1 MKPFSRNNL
10 FILAIFFLALI
21 FSGCAGPGV
30 YHKVGK
36 GETLWRISKTYGVD
50 MQDVAE
56 LNDISDPTGISAG
69 RLLYIPGVSR
79 LRKVKVYVPPSD
91 IRPKEVRHSDAR
103 SSEVGP
109 TDSRPSEASPQ
120 DASPAESEEP
130 EDKISV
136 QRERFSWPVDGK
148 VISIFGMRNG
158 TKHGGIDIKAPE
170 GELVRAADSGVVAY
184 IDSDMRG
191 YGKIVILKHVDGFFT
206 VYAHN
211 KENLVKM
218 GEEVAKGAS
227 IATVGSTGNATTS
240 HLHFEIRYGKTVRN
254 PLFFLP

>member
-1 MKPFSRNNL
+1 M
-10 FILAIFFLALI
+10 LALFFI
-21 FSGCAGPGV
+21 ALAFSGCAGPGV

-56 LNDISDPTGISAG
+56 LNDIRDPAEISAG
-69 RLLYIPGVSR
+69 KLLYIPGVSR
-79 LRKVKVYVPPSD
+79 VRKVKPFVP
-91 IRPKEVRHSDAR
+91 
-103 SSEVGP
+103 
-109 TDSRPSEASPQ
+109 TSRKTA
-120 DASPAESEEP
+120 PAEKEEP
-130 EDKISV
+130 EETEGRIIT
-136 QRERFSWPVDGK
+136 QRDRFQWPVTGK
-148 VISIFGMRNG
+148 VISSFGMRKG
-158 TKHGGIDIKAPE
+158 TRHGGIDIKAAE
-170 GELVRAADSGVVAY
+170 GVPVKAADSGEVAY

-218 GEEVAKGAS
+218 GEKVEKGAA
-227 IATVGSTGNATTS
+227 IATVGNSGNATTT
-240 HLHFEIRYGKTVRN
+240 HLHFEVRYGKAVRN

>member
-1 MKPFSRNNL
+1 MPSSRKNL
-10 FILAIFFLALI
+10 FILALFFLALT
-21 FSGCAGPGV
+21 FSGCVGPGV

-36 GETLWRISKTYGVD
+36 GENLFRISKTYGVD

-56 LNDISDPTGISAG
+56 LNDIRDPAEISAG

-79 LRKVKVYVPPSD
+79 VRKVKPYVPPS
-91 IRPKEVRHSDAR
+91 RKA
-103 SSEVGP
+103 
-109 TDSRPSEASPQ
+109 
-120 DASPAESEEP
+120 PAEKEEEP
-130 EDKISV
+130 EGRIV
-136 QRERFSWPVDGK
+136 TQRDRFQWPVNGK
-148 VISIFGMRNG
+148 VISSFGMRKG
-158 TKHGGIDIKAPE
+158 TRHGGIDIKAAE
-170 GELVRAADSGVVAY
+170 GVPIKAADSGVVAY

-218 GEEVAKGAS
+218 GEEVKKGAS
-227 IATVGSTGNATTS
+227 IATVGKSGNATTT
-240 HLHFEIRYGKTVRN
+240 HLHFEVRYGKTVRN

>member
-1 MKPFSRNNL
+1 MMKMPPSFKK
-10 FILAIFFLALI
+10 ILVIFAFLVFGA
-21 FSGCAGPGV
+21 GCAGPGV
-30 YHKVGK
+30 YHRVGK

-56 LNDISDPTGISAG
+56 LNDIKDTTEITAG

-79 LRKVKVYVPPSD
+79 VKKVNPYVPPPRKAAPAAD
-91 IRPKEVRHSDAR
+91 KRREEPE
-103 SSEVGP
+103 E
-109 TDSRPSEASPQ
+109 PSEA
-120 DASPAESEEP
+120 EG
-130 EDKISV
+130 KIMT
-136 QRERFSWPVDGK
+136 QRDRFLWPVSGK
-148 VISIFGMRNG
+148 VISSFGMRKG
-158 TKHGGIDIKAPE
+158 TRHGGIDIKAAE
-170 GELVRAADSGVVAY
+170 GSPIKAADSGEVAY

-211 KENLVKM
+211 RENLVKM
-218 GEEVAKGAS
+218 GEKVEKGAS

-240 HLHFEIRYGKTVRN
+240 HLHFEVRYGKTVRN